1 MQYIV
6 KIQYARGPETPLAE
20 FKYVDDAKIFIE
32 QKLRADAAL
41 NVKATYLL
49 CEFDEVIDKIGPNR
63 MPASSNQG
71 QAQGDQ
77 GQGQGK
83 SVSFRPTPFNTTPRP
98 PGSPPN
104 WMREDKDDDDEK
116 DK

>member
-20 FKYVDDAKIFIE
+20 FKYLDDAKIFIE

-41 NVKATYLL
+41 SVKATYLL

-63 MPASSNQG
+63 MTAPSEQEQG
-71 QAQGDQ
+71 

-83 SVSFRPTPFNTTPRP
+83 SASFRPTPFNTTPRP